1 MKHSKQRTFGL
12 ALVIFAFLCAMTVSP
27 AAQDVTHPPTTK
39 TLGEAVHEIQSTH
52 IQNAEVVH
60 VSGHE
65 IVVQLENGKL
75 ELLNLGPDAKFQVDG
90 KDLAVHELKPGTR
103 LSQDI
108 HTVTTPQEVT
118 TLRTLKGRVWHV
130 NPPRYL
136 IVSLPEGG
144 NREFTVPDGTV
155 FRIGGKDKTV
165 FDLKKGMNF
174 SATVL
179 KTAPLDSVTMHAVV
193 TGQAPPRPQ
202 VAFEGPIL
210 MDEAREAPTLTAAVE
225 EPPLQELPQTAGL
238 VPFTGMLGFL
248 FLALWAGI
256 RIFHPNIRSGQ

>member
-12 ALVIFAFLCAMTVSP
+12 ALVIFAFLCAMTVSS
-27 AAQDVTHPPTTK
+27 AAQDVTHPPTTQ
-39 TLGEAVHEIQSTH
+39 TVGEPAHEIQPTH

-75 ELLNLGPDAKFQVDG
+75 ELLNLGPDAKFHVDG
-90 KDLAVHELKPGTR
+90 KDLAAHELKPGTK

-108 HTVTTPQEVT
+108 HTVTTPKEVT

-130 NPPRYL
+130 TPPSYL

-155 FRIGGKDKTV
+155 FKIGGKDKTI

-179 KTAPLDSVTMHAVV
+179 KTAPLHSVSRHTVV
-193 TGQAPPRPQ
+193 TGQAPPRPE
-202 VAFEGPIL
+202 VAFEGPLLI
-210 MDEAREAPTLTAAVE
+210 DEGRDAPTLTAAVE

-238 VPFTGMLGFL
+238 VPFTGMLGSL
-248 FLALWAGI
+248 FLALWAGV
-256 RIFHPNIRSGQ
+256 RILRSNIRSDQ